1 MNKKQFLGTT
11 MPDKQS
17 NADNNQQRN
26 INNQKL
32 YHANVI
38 MIINNIVGYWLTKT
52 SFLLKTKWRVWGP
65 S

>member
-1 MNKKQFLGTT
+1 MNKKQFLGTA
-11 MPDKQS
+11 MPEKQS

-38 MIINNIVGYWLTKT
+38 MIINNIVGY
-52 SFLLKTKWRVWGP
+52 
-65 S
+65 